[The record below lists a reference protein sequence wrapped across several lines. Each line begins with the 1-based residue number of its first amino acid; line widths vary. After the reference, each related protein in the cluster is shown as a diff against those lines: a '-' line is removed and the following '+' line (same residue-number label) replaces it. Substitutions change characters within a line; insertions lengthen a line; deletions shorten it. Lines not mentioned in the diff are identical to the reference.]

1 MVKLTFNLLSADTP
15 GPVGGLEA
23 TDITKTT
30 AQLSWSPPEND
41 GGSPI
46 LNYIVEK
53 REVDR
58 KTWTK
63 CTEELKKTSFK
74 VTNMTPGI
82 EYYFRVMACNKYGIG
97 VPQDSPKS
105 YLAVDPISE
114 CLNTFYH
121 AHFHIPLCF
130 FLSSF
135 YLANTCFLLHLGE
148 PDPPKKMDV
157 LEITKNSATLG
168 WLKPLRD
175 GGAKINGYVVD
186 YQEEGAPEDKWT
198 PYSVVKDLTIV
209 VVGLKE
215 GTKYKFRV
223 AARNSVGTS
232 LAREAEGVF
241 EVKEQLSE

>member
-1 MVKLTFNLLSADTP
+1 MSLFL
-15 GPVGGLEA
+15 
-23 TDITKTT
+23 
-30 AQLSWSPPEND
+30 
-41 GGSPI
+41 
-46 LNYIVEK
+46 
-53 REVDR
+53 
-58 KTWTK
+58 
-63 CTEELKKTSFK
+63 C
-74 VTNMTPGI
+74 
-82 EYYFRVMACNKYGIG
+82 
-97 VPQDSPKS
+97 
-105 YLAVDPISE
+105 
-114 CLNTFYH
+114 
-121 AHFHIPLCF
+121 CF
-130 FLSSF
+130 FSF
-135 YLANTCFLLHLGE
+135 FCLPNTCCLLHSGE

-186 YQEEGAPEDKWT
+186 YQEEGSPEDKWT

-215 GTKYKFRV
+215 GKKYKFRV